1 MKTKGLPEN
10 ETVTKTSPVP
20 SKLAEIAK
28 KKLAIEVTEEQ
39 IEEQLNFEIE
49 HPFKSSNSK
58 VNSRLELA
66 IKHKKI
72 LSREILDLEARK
84 PTTSKKDP

>member
-39 IEEQLNFEIE
+39 IEEANSQLQEIL
-49 HPFKSSNSK
+49 KSNTLSRVQIQK
-58 VNSRLELA
+58 VNSWLELA
-66 IKHKKI
+66 IKQEGSF
-72 LSREILDLEARK
+72 SRNFG
-84 PTTSKKDP
+84 T